1 MLERRK
7 TTGFGASDLPL
18 ANQDRGSLHVKDALQ
33 IDDYEERQVST
44 HCQGRDKLYVS
55 KVQKTFMAR
64 GGIAAENAHPC
75 RPCKG
80 GVNYYILR
88 A

>member
-7 TTGFGASDLPL
+7 TTGFGTSNLPL

-64 GGIAAENAHPC
+64 GGIASENAHLVDLA
-75 RPCKG
+75 KG
-80 GVNYYILR
+80 V
-88 A
+88 